1 MTRLKGIALSGGAGT
16 RLYRWPGGQQAAAA
30 GLQQAVVHYPLTTL
44 MLAGC
49 RDILIVNPS
58 RPIAGCSATARSAAS
73 ISERPERPEQSNP
86 MEFLLKSHLLGLLDA
101 VENILAPRKAP
112 KTATVSP
119 LSRGLG
125 YRTIQRGVRRSV
137 QTQS

>member
-1 MTRLKGIALSGGAGT
+1 MTRLKGIAQSDGAGT

-30 GLQQAVVHYPLTTL
+30 GLQQAVVYYPLTTL

-58 RPIAGCSATARSAAS
+58 RPIAGCSATTRSGAS
-73 ISERPERPEQSNP
+73 ISARPERSNP
-86 MEFLLKSHLLGLLDA
+86 MEFLPKSHLLGLLDA
-101 VENILAPRKAP
+101 VENSLAPRKAP

-119 LSRGLG
+119 
-125 YRTIQRGVRRSV
+125 
-137 QTQS
+137 

>member
-1 MTRLKGIALSGGAGT
+1 LPCRAALARGSTDG
-16 RLYRWPGGQQAAAA
+16 LAANKQLLPV
-30 GLQQAVVHYPLTTL
+30 LQHAVVCWPLTTL

-58 RPIAGCSATARSAAS
+58 RPIAGCSATARSGAS
-73 ISERPERPEQSNP
+73 ISERPERSNP
-86 MEFLLKSHLLGLLDA
+86 MEFLPKSHLLGLLDA

-119 LSRGLG
+119 LRRRGLG
-125 YRTIQRGVRRSV
+125 HRTIQRGLRRSV
-137 QTQS
+137 QTQSERVG